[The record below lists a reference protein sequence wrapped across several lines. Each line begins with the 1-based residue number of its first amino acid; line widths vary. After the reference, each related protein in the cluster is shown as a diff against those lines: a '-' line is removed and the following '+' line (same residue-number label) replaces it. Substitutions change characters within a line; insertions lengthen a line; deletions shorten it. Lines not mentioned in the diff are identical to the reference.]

1 MNTGQHTLGQED
13 YSLWK
18 TRVRCAL
25 SKCKNIKEITKK
37 PFLTDDGSKPYRVY
51 KFCTEEEKSGSERH
65 YGRTPISSTLSH
77 SVSPERHYGQT
88 PISSTLS
95 HSVSPERHY
104 GQTPISNTLSHSVSP
119 ERHYGRT
126 PISSTSSHSVSLE
139 RHYGRT
145 PISSTSSHSVRSSG
159 KLMPLDDQIRTHVN
173 ESKNVIHQRPRTEC
187 SYMFYSG
194 EEECDNI
201 KCKCEVSP
209 TDNSAQ
215 TTSFANVSRNAQIY
229 TYRHKRI
236 KVENDVG
243 TSYQNVGTSYQ
254 NISLSVHKK
263 DGKCAVNIRN
273 KEPQRKTMTRHHT
286 REYPTDTYI
295 NQDDQSSSSYTNNQ
309 SDTHLGKRDIHDS
322 WKSKNELQIV
332 CKRQKLQSLSASAAP
347 EDGRSERLDTKDG

>member
-88 PISSTLS
+88 PIS
-95 HSVSPERHY
+95 
-104 GQTPISNTLSHSVSP
+104 NTL
-119 ERHYGRT
+119 
-126 PISSTSSHSVSLE
+126 
-139 RHYGRT
+139 
-145 PISSTSSHSVRSSG
+145 SHSVRSSG